1 MYSSGVDTGMR
12 FVELQQVSDAEMMS
26 ILTTLGSAHKDFAH
40 SISHMSCVEL
50 LLVVFYRYFLVQH
63 VARPLAVVVGSATS
77 RNSARRSH
85 THENHIARGQ
95 CVCVY
100 GCACFR
106 HMTIFPECKARIPVS
121 LWGCGGGAVFA
132 RRCTTVRN
140 RPREVAMAVPKFCKR
155 GLLEVSGVA

>member
-50 LLVVFYRYFLVQH
+50 LLVVCYRYFLVQH

-95 CVCVY
+95 CVCVRMCLLQTYDDFSRMQSKDSGFTLGVWGWSCVRQTLHNRSQPSARGRY
-100 GCACFR
+100 GRA
-106 HMTIFPECKARIPVS
+106 
-121 LWGCGGGAVFA
+121 
-132 RRCTTVRN
+132 
-140 RPREVAMAVPKFCKR
+140 
-155 GLLEVSGVA
+155 